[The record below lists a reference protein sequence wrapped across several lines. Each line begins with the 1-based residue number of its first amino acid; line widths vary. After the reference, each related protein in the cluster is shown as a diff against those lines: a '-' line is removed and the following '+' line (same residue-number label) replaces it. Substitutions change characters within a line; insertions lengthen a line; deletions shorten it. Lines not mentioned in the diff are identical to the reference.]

1 MNITLKSFSQD
12 VDLADPSKVNYYL
25 VFEAGNSVLRLP
37 VLKETTEELVKFL
50 YAQGPE
56 KTTALEIDKEAFL
69 REAGVDEDEDEDK
82 EDAEE
87 FGGDYSADE
96 EGNGYDSEEEV
107 PSL

>member
-37 VLKETTEELVKFL
+37 VLKETTEELVQFL
-50 YAQGPE
+50 YAQEPA
-56 KTTALEIDKEAFL
+56 KTTALELDKEAFL
-69 REAGVDEDEDEDK
+69 KEAGEDEEDEDQEG
-82 EDAEE
+82 AEE
-87 FGGDYSADE
+87 FGGDYAAEEE